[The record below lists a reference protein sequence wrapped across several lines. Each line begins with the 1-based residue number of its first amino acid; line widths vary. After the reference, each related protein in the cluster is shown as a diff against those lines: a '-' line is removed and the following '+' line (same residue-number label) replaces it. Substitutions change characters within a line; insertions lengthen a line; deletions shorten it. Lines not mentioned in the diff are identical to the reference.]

1 MSYPGVNMSK
11 LTFASAFDFSTKVVI
26 VTGAATGIGRATAE
40 LFAER
45 GAKLALLD
53 RDPQVET
60 VAEQLGGKAWMVDIR
75 HAGQIRD
82 VATAIATHFGRIDVL
97 INNAGIAITGPA
109 EELSVEAWD
118 ATMEINLRG
127 QFLLAQS
134 VVPHMFENGWGRV
147 VTLSSQAALIGIEGH
162 TAYSASKAAVIG
174 MSQCLALEW
183 GPRGVTSNTISP
195 TVVETEM
202 GQKGWAGD
210 VGVRARAQIPTR
222 RFARPEEIGLA
233 ALFLASDAAAMINGA
248 NLVVDGGYTIQ

>member
-1 MSYPGVNMSK
+1 MNK
-11 LTFASAFDFSTKVVI
+11 LTFANAFDFSNKVVI

-45 GAKLALLD
+45 GARLALLD
-53 RDPQVET
+53 RDPAVEQVALALNCHSW
-60 VAEQLGGKAWMVDIR
+60 VVDISIPQ
-75 HAGQIRD
+75 QISEI
-82 VATAIATHFGRIDVL
+82 VAAVAAHFGRIDVL
-97 INNAGIAITGPA
+97 INNAGIAITAPA

-118 ATMEINLRG
+118 KTMEINLRG
-127 QFLLAQS
+127 QFLLAKS
-134 VVPHMFENGWGRV
+134 VAPHMFKNGWGRV
-147 VTLSSQAALIGIEGH
+147 VTLSSQAALIGIDGH
-162 TAYSASKAAVIG
+162 TAYSASKAGVIG

-202 GQKGWAGD
+202 GQKGWAGEI
-210 VGVRARAQIPTR
+210 GVRARAQIPTR

-248 NLVVDGGYTIQ
+248 NLVVDGGYTVQ